1 MIFLRTL
8 KDINFLTEA
17 QWDLGGGVCVCL
29 LSLEYSNKYSPD
41 ISLLLVT
48 LCPVCLFFALLAA
61 QARQTGQSIVGVHLF
76 HCKICLC
83 LSTVMQYL
91 G

>member
-1 MIFLRTL
+1 M
-8 KDINFLTEA
+8 NFLIEA
-17 QWDLGGGVCVCL
+17 QWDLGGVGCVFL
-29 LSLEYSNKYSPD
+29 LSFEYSNKYSSD

-61 QARQTGQSIVGVHLF
+61 RTRQTGQSIVGVHLF
-76 HCKICLC
+76 HCKVCLC